1 MITKPSNIG
10 RWIGAI
16 IAAIVLVA
24 VSFVGFRA
32 FNARA
37 HANAELQSGAQSPQS
52 DTAAQSGT
60 QSGDAPQSAQPTPVD
75 VPKPTPPPNLYAGGQ
90 IGAQATSQ
98 WYIDLWAYAFNTG
111 DTEDFMTVCQNDDY
125 CTRVNNDVQALHADR
140 IVTRPITI
148 KYLMT
153 KEIWDCT
160 STPDQISGTCIKFD
174 YSELSGTAIRK
185 DNDATKP
192 DYSTISF
199 SSKSDKA
206 VDHYEGTMLLV
217 ADGDTWVAKH
227 FWTHKE

>member
-1 MITKPSNIG
+1 MTSKLSTIG
-10 RWIGAI
+10 QWVGAAIAAVVIIGA
-16 IAAIVLVA
+16 
-24 VSFVGFRA
+24 SFLGFHA

-52 DTAAQSGT
+52 DSTAQSGS
-60 QSGDAPQSAQPTPVD
+60 QSGDTPQSTQPTPVD
-75 VPKPTPPPNLYAGGQ
+75 VPKPTPPPHLYAGGQ

-98 WYIDLWAYAFNTG
+98 WYVDLWAYAFNTG
-111 DTEDFMTVCQNDDY
+111 DTEDFITVCQIDNF
-125 CTRVNNDVQALHADR
+125 CTRVINDVQALHADR

-174 YSELSGTAIRK
+174 YSEQSGTAIRK
-185 DNDATKP
+185 DTDATKP

-199 SSKSDKA
+199 SSKSDEA

-217 ADGDTWVAKH
+217 ADGDTWVVKH
-227 FWTHKE
+227 FWSHKE

>member
-1 MITKPSNIG
+1 MTTKPSSIG
-10 RWIGAI
+10 QWVGAVIAAVVIIGA
-16 IAAIVLVA
+16 
-24 VSFVGFRA
+24 SFLGFHA

-52 DTAAQSGT
+52 DSTAQSGS
-60 QSGDAPQSAQPTPVD
+60 QSGETPQSAEPTPID
-75 VPKPTPPPNLYAGGQ
+75 VPKPTPPPHLYAGGQ

-98 WYIDLWAYAFNTG
+98 WYVDLWAYAFNTG
-111 DTEDFMTVCQNDDY
+111 DTEDFMTVCQIDNF
-125 CTRVNNDVQALHADR
+125 CTRVNDDVQVLHADR

-160 STPDQISGTCIKFD
+160 STPDQISGTCITFD
-174 YSELSGTAIRK
+174 FSEQSGSAIRK
-185 DNDATKP
+185 DTDATKP

-199 SSKSDKA
+199 SSKSDEA

-217 ADGDTWVAKH
+217 ADGDTWVVKH
-227 FWTHKE
+227 FWSHKE

>member
-1 MITKPSNIG
+1 MISKLSNIG

-37 HANAELQSGAQSPQS
+37 HAHTELQSGAQSPQS
-52 DTAAQSGT
+52 DTAAQSGS
-60 QSGDAPQSAQPTPVD
+60 QSGDTPQSAQPTPVD

-111 DTEDFMTVCQNDDY
+111 DTEDFMKVCQNDDY
-125 CTRVNNDVQALHADR
+125 CARVNNDVQALHTDR
-140 IVTRPITI
+140 IITRPITI